1 MSGPLSFTIK
11 HKSSE
16 NTARTGVVETCNG
29 SFQTPAF
36 MPVGTKATVK
46 GVTPDLI
53 KSTGSE
59 IILNN
64 AYHLMLRPGD
74 EMFAKFGGV
83 HEFMKWS
90 GPILTDSG
98 GYQAWSMADIN
109 KIDLRS
115 SCSGR
120 HMIESRTV

>member
-1 MSGPLSFTIK
+1 MSDSLSFTINE
-11 HKSSE
+11 KSSE
-16 NTARTGVVETCNG
+16 NAARTGVVETCHG

-36 MPVGTKATVK
+36 MPVGTKATIK

-53 KSTGSE
+53 QSTGSE

-74 EMFAKFGGV
+74 EMISKFGGV

-90 GPILTDSG
+90 GPILSL
-98 GYQAWSMADIN
+98 IH
-109 KIDLRS
+109 I
-115 SCSGR
+115 
-120 HMIESRTV
+120 